1 MYKSI
6 RVLEEQSKQ
15 FKSAAEERGM
25 TMIGLMKKVLEHLA
39 SEKL

>member
-15 FKSAAEERGM
+15 FKIIAQNRGM
-25 TMIGLMKKVLEHLA
+25 TMIGLMKYILRAFNKGEI
-39 SEKL
+39 